1 MSRGSRAR
9 AWQSGE
15 VRVFHSFFAKVPV
28 VPNFFFFL
36 VGKKIS
42 LEFLLITPWAISFP
56 SSLSILCLFRPLSVL
71 PLGREGGPCWKVEGG
86 QWGDL
91 LEAGIKLHF
100 LTQRNYLFSSILL
113 FPSQIS
119 TLTSSPQSFTQGP
132 SPFWGK
138 FLGVGPWVNANFHV
152 V

>member
-15 VRVFHSFFAKVPV
+15 VRVFHSFFAKMPV
-28 VPNFFFFL
+28 VPNFLFFL

-71 PLGREGGPCWKVEGG
+71 PLGQEGGPCWKVEGG

-100 LTQRNYLFSSILL
+100 LTQRNYFVFFDPP
-113 FPSQIS
+113 FPLSNKHIDVIAS
-119 TLTSSPQSFTQGP
+119 ELYSGTFP
-132 SPFWGK
+132 
-138 FLGVGPWVNANFHV
+138 FLGKISWGGAMGKC
-152 V
+152 